1 MPIPVRPAMLLWLVL
16 LLLLKVNVNGRGLD
30 LGEGE
35 SRRVTRKIGGKG
47 TCSPDLMYVKNK
59 KN

>member
-1 MPIPVRPAMLLWLVL
+1 MLLWLVL